1 MQLPDKL
8 NVRNTLHG
16 NKGGGGYVYRYSDT
30 EGLGVNVMIVKE
42 KRGAPEVRR
51 YSFDWLPNLDF
62 PTYESLRAAVAQLS
76 DERIA
81 AEKAKYPVIR
91 SSEKVDVQAHPG
103 LYFNRCRLCPF
114 DSAKRVPEAF
124 RLSLAVNPD
133 AMNDWYFGLCDAH
146 ATRYAFKPVELLA
159 ALKNEVAE
167 RQASRD
173 AKPRLQDVPDDFQEF

>member
-30 EGLGVNVMIVKE
+30 EGLGVNVTIVKE

-62 PTYESLRAAVAQLS
+62 PTYEGLRVAVAQLS

-91 SSEKVDVQAHPG
+91 SSQVVKRDVENKYG
-103 LYFNRCRLCPF
+103 NRCRLCPF
-114 DSAKRVPEAF
+114 DGPGRRF
-124 RLSLAVNPD
+124 GTFDFDLAINPD
-133 AMNDWYFGLCDAH
+133 GMNDWYFSLCDDH

-167 RQASRD
+167 RQARRD
-173 AKPRLQDVPDDFQEF
+173 AKPRLPDDFQEF

>member
-1 MQLPDKL
+1 MQLPEKI

-51 YSFDWLPNLDF
+51 YSFDWLPDLDF
-62 PTYESLRAAVAQLS
+62 PTYEGLRAAVTQLS
-76 DERIA
+76 DERIV

-91 SSEKVDVQAHPG
+91 SSQAVKPHLDKAYG
-103 LYFNRCRLCPF
+103 NRCRLCPF
-114 DSAKRVPEAF
+114 DGVDR
-124 RLSLAVNPD
+124 RLGTFDFDLAINPD
-133 AMNDWYFGLCDAH
+133 GMNDWYFSLCDDH
-146 ATRYAFKPVELLA
+146 ATQYAFKPVELLA

>member
-1 MQLPDKL
+1 MQLPEKI

-62 PTYESLRAAVAQLS
+62 PTYEGLRAAVAQLS

-91 SSEKVDVQAHPG
+91 SSQAVKHKVVSG
-103 LYFNRCRLCPF
+103 YVNRCRLCPF
-114 DSAKRVPEAF
+114 DSASAVPEAF
-124 RLSLAVNPD
+124 RFSLAINPD
-133 AMNDWYFGLCDAH
+133 GMNDWHFGLCHEH
-146 ATRYAFKPVELLA
+146 AGQYAFKPVELLA

-167 RQASRD
+167 RQANRD